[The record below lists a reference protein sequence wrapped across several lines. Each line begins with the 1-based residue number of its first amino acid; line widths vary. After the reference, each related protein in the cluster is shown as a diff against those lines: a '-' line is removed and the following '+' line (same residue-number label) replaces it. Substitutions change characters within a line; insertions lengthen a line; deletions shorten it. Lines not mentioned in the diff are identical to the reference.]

1 MNSCSTKWLHITFYA
16 ESVGFLLSIAANC
29 VLLIAISDKSRK
41 TFGNYKYLMM
51 AFSVLGMFYSTC
63 NFISKPN
70 VHITENSFIVF
81 TVLRYSKLNKF
92 LGSIAVGIYSSCYA
106 MMLSLLSIHFFYRYT
121 SVTAPLY
128 LASRFSSKSFIFW
141 TLFVVVYSGI
151 FGCSSYFLCGPTE
164 SKDREME
171 IEFQNSYCLKPEE
184 YAYLGPQYYYK
195 NVENGER
202 LFHAPSFIGIGIQTF
217 LMSSTFIFVIFFG
230 CRTYSVLKENG
241 LTCYASKELQKQL
254 FKTLIIQTIIPT
266 IFMYLPGSIMFYL
279 PMFGV
284 KIETMA
290 NSIPVFVAIYPCLE
304 PLVAIMCIKSLKLRS
319 SNKMCCSRNRRRKVG
334 VLVASTSNSV
344 VFSMQE
350 FTVPS

>member
-1 MNSCSTKWLHITFYA
+1 MNSCSTKWLHIAFYT
-16 ESVGFLLSIAANC
+16 ECVGFLLSIAANC

-63 NFISKPN
+63 NFISKPVSSEKVILFFMKKKQFQN

-164 SKDREME
+164 IKDRELE
-171 IEFQNSYCLKPEE
+171 TEFQNSYCLKPEE

-195 NVENGER
+195 NAENGER

-217 LMSSTFIFVIFFG
+217 LMSSTFFFVIFFG

-319 SNKMCCSRNRRRKVG
+319 SSELRIKKMDLLMS
-334 VLVASTSNSV
+334 
-344 VFSMQE
+344 
-350 FTVPS
+350 